1 MNLTDI
7 QAQIDIFKQEN
18 KTIEAAKL
26 LIDSFGLNDDNFGGF
41 GFREELDP
49 NSILLTAEGVL
60 GEPQKVMIPKNL
72 FDFDLSLVLN
82 VLSHEMHHVRQ
93 KAPGKVIEDRNER
106 EFQAYYEMLFH
117 HLFPQIPEL
126 SAFYKRTFAEKALE
140 YYRRMGEGL
149 QLQEKYSDQKSEVE
163 QLLSNL
169 S

>member
-1 MNLTDI
+1 MNLSDI

-18 KTIEAAKL
+18 KTIEAAQFI
-26 LIDSFGLNDDNFGGF
+26 IDEMGLNDDNFGGF

-60 GEPQKVMIPKNL
+60 GEPQKVMIPRNL
-72 FDFDLSLVLN
+72 FDFDISLVLN
-82 VLSHEMHHVRQ
+82 VLTHEMHHVRQ

-117 HLFPQIPEL
+117 QLFPQIPEL
-126 SAFYKRTFAEKALE
+126 STFYKRTFAEKALE
-140 YYRRMGEGL
+140 YYRRMGEGS
-149 QLQEKYSDQKSEVE
+149 QLQEKYADQKSEVE
-163 QLLSNL
+163 QLLSTL

>member
-1 MNLTDI
+1 MNLSDI

-18 KTIEAAKL
+18 KTIEAAQF
-26 LIDSFGLNDDNFGGF
+26 IINEFNLNDENFAGF
-41 GFREELDP
+41 GFREELSP

-60 GEPQKVMIPKNL
+60 GEPQKVMIPRNL
-72 FDFDLSLVLN
+72 FDFDISLVLN

-117 HLFPQIPEL
+117 QLFPHIPEL
-126 SAFYKRTFAEKALE
+126 SAFHKKAFAEKALE
-140 YYRRMGEGL
+140 YFKRMGEDSEL
-149 QLQEKYSDQKSEVE
+149 QAKYSDQKSEVE
-163 QLLSNL
+163 QLLNTL